1 MPDPDDREINQIKRA
16 MRKDCAAARERI
28 APEARADAALR
39 IAGHGIGF
47 AGVGPGA
54 IVSAYAAMGAEI
66 DPARLIE
73 RLAGEG
79 YRTCLPVVTPLGNP
93 LTFRAWAPGQPL
105 VAHTWGIREP
115 ADDAAEIEPDVL
127 LIPLLAFD
135 RRGVRL
141 GYGGGYYDRTLETL
155 RARKRVTA
163 VGLAFA
169 EQEVAQAPFGGHDQR
184 LDWVLLPDGPL
195 KTL

>member
-1 MPDPDDREINQIKRA
+1 MLH
-16 MRKDCAAARERI
+16 C
-28 APEARADAALR
+28 ALR
-39 IAGHGIGF
+39 GMESDLPASDRARPYRPTRRWARRSIRPASSSGWQREGF
-47 AGVGPGA
+47 
-54 IVSAYAAMGAEI
+54 
-66 DPARLIE
+66 
-73 RLAGEG
+73 
-79 YRTCLPVVTPLGNP
+79 RTCLPVVTPLGNP

-105 VAHTWGIREP
+105 VARTWGIREP

-163 VGLAFA
+163 IGLGFA
-169 EQEVAQAPFGGHDQR
+169 EQEVAQAPCGRHDQR